1 MGWFS
6 SARSAPARV
15 ARLLARAAGKG
26 GLEVLGAILQ
36 GKTMC
41 VLQRATRDSSGARN
55 FCLFLGPLRGQG
67 AHIGA
72 MSQNAFVEPKGLRA
86 GMLPGNF
93 QWTSRERAPVS
104 MVRAGV
110 RETVCECLC
119 VRECVRVCVWPG
131 RRRGDRQGGGT
142 GGGHADPEPTICR
155 CRAPGLR
162 WAQVYMG
169 RGLAGPPDRESRTVQ
184 GHRR

>member
-1 MGWFS
+1 MSS
-6 SARSAPARV
+6 SALR
-15 ARLLARAAGKG
+15 
-26 GLEVLGAILQ
+26 AIL
-36 GKTMC
+36 
-41 VLQRATRDSSGARN
+41 AARYARH

-110 RETVCECLC
+110 RETVCEWSVVASVC
-119 VRECVRVCVWPG
+119 ECVCGRGGDGGIDRVEGP
-131 RRRGDRQGGGT
+131 D
-142 GGGHADPEPTICR
+142 GGHADPEPTICR
-155 CRAPGLR
+155 CRTPGLR